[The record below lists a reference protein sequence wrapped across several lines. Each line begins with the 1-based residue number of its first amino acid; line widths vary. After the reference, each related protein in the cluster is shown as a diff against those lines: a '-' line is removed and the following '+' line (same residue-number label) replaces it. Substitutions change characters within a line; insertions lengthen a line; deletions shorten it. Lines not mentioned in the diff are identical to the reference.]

1 MTYEELLIES
11 DEKGLIV
18 KEKPLQ
24 YHDGRI
30 KGNRVAIRNT
40 IPTTTQKAC
49 VLSEEIAHHV
59 TSTGDILDMSKASN
73 RKQEMQAR
81 LYSCNKMIGLRGL
94 IEAFERHCSTRYEIA
109 DYLGVTEEFL
119 LEALQL
125 YQSKYGKY
133 KIIYN
138 YLIEFNYPNIGIIK
152 KV

>member
-1 MTYEELLIES
+1 
-11 DEKGLIV
+11 
-18 KEKPLQ
+18 
-24 YHDGRI
+24 
-30 KGNRVAIRNT
+30 
-40 IPTTTQKAC
+40 
-49 VLSEEIAHHV
+49 
-59 TSTGDILDMSKASN
+59 MSKASN

-133 KIIYN
+133 KILDN
-138 YLIEFNYPNIGIIK
+138 YLIEFNYPNIKIIK
-152 KV
+152 RI

>member
-30 KGNRVAIRNT
+30 KGNRIAIRDT
-40 IPTTTQKAC
+40 IPTSTQKAC
-49 VLSEEIAHHV
+49 VLAEEIAHHV
-59 TSTGDILDMSKASN
+59 TSSGDILDMSKTSN
-73 RKQEMQAR
+73 RKQEIQAR
-81 LYSCNKMIGLRGL
+81 LYSYNQMVGLRGL

-119 LEALQL
+119 LEALEL

-133 KIIYN
+133 KILDN
-138 YLIEFNYPNIGIIK
+138 YLIEFNYPNIEIIK
-152 KV
+152 RI